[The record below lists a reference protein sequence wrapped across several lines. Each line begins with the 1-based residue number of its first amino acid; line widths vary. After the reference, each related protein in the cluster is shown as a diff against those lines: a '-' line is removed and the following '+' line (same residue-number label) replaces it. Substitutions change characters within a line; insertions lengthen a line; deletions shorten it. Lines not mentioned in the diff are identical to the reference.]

1 MHLFVSFD
9 GDNIGKQVGRARMSD
24 DVSEVRRVDQ
34 AINHGN
40 ELWRSLALRA
50 AGTILEVGGDEGS
63 IEIGAEHLPEVAE
76 VTRQYAQAVGATVSV
91 GIGMKLSES
100 AKALMVAK
108 LRGKDQIVLWKPEMQ
123 AEIDA
128 APKQSDAQKQS
139 DEYLNDLAK
148 NALKAP
154 GKYRGAHAGFGGHT
168 QPRHQGPAKPQEDH
182 EQAAVLEHMLEEKG
196 TTEPEQTHSADDLE
210 DQLHS
215 AASKQREIDQAHAQK
230 DDSESKQL
238 KSQLVQV
245 LNVVKDKAP
254 VIAQLKQADP
264 EAYGAVMSLVQG
276 VIALGR
282 KVMGPQT
289 QVDSSEPQAVSKA
302 EELEKAISAIPAG
315 AKIREPKRPG
325 NGDYHTVHDYSHV
338 LTPEHKAK
346 GLKIEVHE
354 YGSDEEGP
362 TELRTH
368 LLDKYDGYVGQ
379 VSSYIDR
386 GAAGPS
392 VEPHSDLSPNYR
404 GKGLGQSM
412 YEATYAH
419 AKHSFGATHV
429 AGGIHSED
437 ASKLHQRLAQKH
449 GFEYVPRLRP
459 AHQEETEK
467 YPFNDYRYAL
477 KQELEP
483 SIHEDHFMGP
493 GGGLVFSRGPLEK
506 GISDIPVGPKVP
518 SEPTRGA
525 GGSNLSAAAHDY
537 SHLLSDESKAAGL
550 KLEVHEDNDKSGR
563 LDALKARLVNQGK
576 TVGYVHALV
585 DSASTNGYGSPR
597 TRHVEPHSHLQPE
610 HRGKGLGMAMYEAL
624 YAHAKNVHGI
634 GQVEGGNH
642 SEAADKLHQRLA
654 KKHGFEFVSKLREE
668 PLDSDLAY
676 GRYSYALKQELEANT
691 HEDHF
696 MGPGRGLVF
705 RASDPALEKDETST
719 HYGKESPACGSVKKR
734 STDSRWYMTDCPK
747 CKKSP
752 AWQKAKTDAGTR
764 VKEEKDEYSG
774 SPKTPEG
781 FLDKSGG
788 PIPGAPGH
796 IHLNLPAGSVVN
808 GKMRVAHGD
817 GTSSWVQMTSG
828 MVAGSEPDAPL
839 MGANSHP
846 VSSREPGAR

>member
-1 MHLFVSFD
+1 
-9 GDNIGKQVGRARMSD
+9 MSD

-40 ELWRSLALRA
+40 ELWRSFALRA
-50 AGTILEVGGDEGS
+50 AGTVIEIGGDEGAL
-63 IEIGAEHLPEVAE
+63 EIGAEHLPEVTNVAK
-76 VTRQYAQAVGATVSV
+76 QYSQAVGATVSV

-128 APKQSDAQKQS
+128 APRKDDAAKQS

-148 NALKAP
+148 NAPRAP
-154 GKYRGAHAGFGGHT
+154 GKFHGAHAGFGDHS

-182 EQAAVLEHMLEEKG
+182 EQAAVLEHMIEDKS
-196 TTEPEQTHSADDLE
+196 TTQPEQTHSADDLE

-215 AASKQREIDQAHAQK
+215 AASKQREIDESHQQK

-254 VIAQLKQADP
+254 IIAQLKQADP

-289 QVDSSEPQAVSKA
+289 EVDASEPQAVSKA
-302 EELEKAISAIPAG
+302 EELEKAISSIPAG
-315 AKIREPKRPG
+315 PKIREPKRPG
-325 NGDYHTVHDYSHV
+325 DGDYHTVHDYSHV

-346 GLKIEVHE
+346 GLKLEVHE

-493 GGGLVFSRGPLEK
+493 GGGLTFSRNA
-506 GISDIPVGPKVP
+506 V
-518 SEPTRGA
+518 
-525 GGSNLSAAAHDY
+525 
-537 SHLLSDESKAAGL
+537 KA
-550 KLEVHEDNDKSGR
+550 
-563 LDALKARLVNQGK
+563 
-576 TVGYVHALV
+576 
-585 DSASTNGYGSPR
+585 
-597 TRHVEPHSHLQPE
+597 
-610 HRGKGLGMAMYEAL
+610 
-624 YAHAKNVHGI
+624 
-634 GQVEGGNH
+634 
-642 SEAADKLHQRLA
+642 
-654 KKHGFEFVSKLREE
+654 
-668 PLDSDLAY
+668 
-676 GRYSYALKQELEANT
+676 
-691 HEDHF
+691 
-696 MGPGRGLVF
+696 
-705 RASDPALEKDETST
+705 DPALEKDETST

-734 STDSRWYMTDCPK
+734 STDHRWYMTDCPK

-752 AWQKAKTDAGTR
+752 AWQKAKTNAGAR
-764 VKEEKDEYSG
+764 VKETEDEYSG

-796 IHLNLPAGSVVN
+796 IHLNLPSGSVVN
-808 GKMRVAHGD
+808 GKMKVAHGD
-817 GTSSWVQMTSG
+817 GTSSWVQMNSG
-828 MVAGSEPDAPL
+828 MVSGSEPDAPL